1 MNNLKT
7 HNNEKKT
14 AIITGASD
22 GIGAAFTKLLIKNG
36 WKVVGIGRNSKKLR
50 AISKSVSSNKQSFKY
65 FSCDVQDFNKLKK
78 ISKEID
84 APTLLFLNA
93 GIYSPVNASEI
104 NLNVYK
110 NHLNINY
117 LGVLNSYEAF
127 LPSLLNK
134 QNTQIIIM
142 SSVSGWIGLPKA
154 AAYGPTKAALRS
166 FAQSIRYDLNPKGIK
181 VQLCSPGFVDT
192 QATSINDFYMP
203 GLLSVEEAAD
213 LIFKYMS
220 SNKFEFS
227 FPRSFSIFMK
237 IFSFLP
243 DSVSSYLIR
252 KFIV

>member
-1 MNNLKT
+1 MNNFKT
-7 HNNEKKT
+7 YNNEKKT

-22 GIGAAFTKLLIKNG
+22 GIGAAFARLLIKKG
-36 WKVVGIGRNSKKLR
+36 WKVIGIARSSSKLR
-50 AISKSVSSNKQSFKY
+50 VISKSVLSNKRSFKY
-65 FSCDVQDFNKLKK
+65 FACDVQDFKKLKT
-78 ISKEID
+78 IAKEIETPD
-84 APTLLFLNA
+84 LLFLNA

-110 NHLNINY
+110 NHLNVNY

-127 LPSLLNK
+127 LPSLLKK
-134 QNTQIIIM
+134 QNGHIIIM

-166 FAQSIRYDLNPKGIK
+166 FAQSARYDLNPKGIK

-203 GLLSVEEAAD
+203 GLLTVEEAAN
-213 LIFKYMS
+213 LIFKHMS

-227 FPRSFSIFMK
+227 FPTSFSIFMK
-237 IFSFLP
+237 IFSYLP
-243 DSVSSYLIR
+243 DKFSSYLVK
-252 KFIV
+252 KFII

>member
-22 GIGAAFTKLLIKNG
+22 GIGAAFSKLLIKKG
-36 WKVVGIGRNSKKLR
+36 WKVFGISRSSSKFKEMN
-50 AISKSVSSNKQSFKY
+50 KSFKSNEQSFKY
-65 FSCDVQDFNKLKK
+65 FSCDVQDFKKLKS
-78 ISKEID
+78 IAKEIE
-84 APTLLFLNA
+84 APDMLLLNA

-104 NLNVYK
+104 NLDLYK
-110 NHLNINY
+110 KHININY
-117 LGVLNSYEAF
+117 LGVLNCYEAF
-127 LPSLLNK
+127 LPGLIRK
-134 QNTQIIIM
+134 QNGHIIIM

-166 FAQSIRYDLNPKGIK
+166 FAQSARYDLNPKGIK
-181 VQLCSPGFVDT
+181 VQLCSPGFVET

-203 GLLSVEEAAD
+203 GLMNVNEAAN

-227 FPRSFSIFMK
+227 FPLSFSIFMK
-237 IFSFLP
+237 IFSCLP
-243 DSVSSYLIR
+243 DKISSYLIK
-252 KFIV
+252 KFII